1 MEDVLSMV
9 RSQLTGS
16 NLATISKAIGAD
28 EKTTSGAIGAA
39 VPLLV
44 AALAKNASRPA
55 EAAKLNVALK
65 KDHDGSLLDHLGG
78 FLNNPALANGS
89 GILKHVF
96 GGRQPQ
102 VEAGVAGA
110 TGLNTGQIARLLP
123 ILAPIVMAAIGKMRS
138 NSGGDAGD
146 LPGMLQK
153 EQASAMQQSGGVL
166 GSLTSML
173 DADGDG
179 SVIDDLGRL
188 AGGFFGK
195 KK

>member
-44 AALAKNASRPA
+44 AALAKNASRPS
-55 EAAKLNVALK
+55 EAAKLNVALQ
-65 KDHDGSLLDHLGG
+65 KDHDGSLLDRLGG
-78 FLNNPALANGS
+78 FLNNPALGNGT

-110 TGLNTGQIARLLP
+110 TGLNSGQIARLLP
-123 ILAPIVMAAIGKMRS
+123 ILAPIVMAALGKMRS
-138 NSGGDAGD
+138 SSGADAGD
-146 LPGMLQK
+146 LAGMLQK
-153 EQASAMQQSGGVL
+153 EKASAMKQSGGLL

-179 SVIDDLGRL
+179 SAIDDLGRI